1 LIHPTQKN
9 PPRSGSP
16 DRGKKTKKNMKNA
29 VWFSRHQPT
38 NEQIADASAMGFKIV
53 AIEPGKVLGAVDI
66 RDNGDVKSV
75 VSGVLAQ
82 VAEHRAEAVF
92 GVPSAPILAQL
103 ARTAADAVQRGA
115 FESADVPFFA
125 AWNVSRSVEGG
136 RPTFSHKSW
145 CLIGHLGQAS
155 CRWLV

>member
-1 LIHPTQKN
+1 M
-9 PPRSGSP
+9 
-16 DRGKKTKKNMKNA
+16 KTA
-29 VWFSRHQPT
+29 IWFSRHQPT
-38 NEQIADASAMGFKIV
+38 GDQIADASAMGFEIV
-53 AIEPGKVLGAVDI
+53 AIDPGKVLGSVDI
-66 RDNGDVKSV
+66 RDNGDVKAV

-82 VAEHRAEAVF
+82 VSEHQAAAVF

-115 FESADVPFFA
+115 LAPVDGQENGDVPFFA

-136 RPTFSHKSW
+136 KPTFAHQAW
-145 CLIGHLGQAS
+145 VLVGHLNQAS

>member
-1 LIHPTQKN
+1 M
-9 PPRSGSP
+9 
-16 DRGKKTKKNMKNA
+16 KTA
-29 VWFSRHQPT
+29 IWFSRHQPT
-38 NEQIADASAMGFKIV
+38 GDQIADASAMGFEIV
-53 AIEPGKVLGAVDI
+53 AVEPGKTLGAVDI
-66 RDNGDVKSV
+66 RDNGDVKAV

-82 VAEHRAEAVF
+82 VAEHKAAAIF

-115 FESADVPFFA
+115 LAPVDDQENGDVPFFA

-136 RPTFSHKSW
+136 KPTFAHQAW
-145 CLIGHLGQAS
+145 CLVGHLNQAS

>member
-1 LIHPTQKN
+1 M
-9 PPRSGSP
+9 
-16 DRGKKTKKNMKNA
+16 KTA
-29 VWFSRHQPT
+29 IWFSRHQPT
-38 NEQIADASAMGFKIV
+38 GDQIADASAMGFEIV
-53 AIEPGKVLGAVDI
+53 AIEAGRVLGAVDI
-66 RDNGDVKSV
+66 RDNGDVTAV

-82 VAEHRAEAVF
+82 VAEHKAAAIF

-115 FESADVPFFA
+115 LAPVDGQENGDVPVFA

-136 RPTFSHKSW
+136 KPTFAHRSW
-145 CLIGHLGQAS
+145 ALVGHLNQAS